1 MSDNNGYDNI
11 SSLPSRSAHKD
22 ISGEQLTR
30 FSDASDRLFSGDKGF
45 SCAVYIHFA
54 LKLCCVV
61 LAVLMLRVFIA
72 EPTYVNGE
80 SMVSTLMHNE
90 RVLVEKVSDWFSEP
104 KRGDIVIVRFP
115 NRSERFVKRV
125 IALGGETITIKDGY
139 VYVDNVRLDESEY
152 AGDWYGRI
160 TRLIR
165 TEGSVNGSYTVPEG
179 YIFVMGDN
187 RNVSHDSR
195 AEDVG
200 AIPLEHV
207 IGRACAVIWPI
218 GKIRSTN

>member
-11 SSLPSRSAHKD
+11 SSLPSHSAHKD

-90 RVLVEKVSDWFSEP
+90 RVLVEKVSYWFSEP

-139 VYVDNVRLDESEY
+139 VYVDNVQLDESEY

>member
-11 SSLPSRSAHKD
+11 SSVPSRNAHRD
-22 ISGEQLTR
+22 ISGEQLAR
-30 FSDASDRLFSGDKGF
+30 FRDASDSLFFGDRSF
-45 SCAVYIHFA
+45 SRTVYLHFA
-54 LKLCCVV
+54 LKLCCIV

-90 RVLVEKVSDWFSEP
+90 RVLVEKVTYWFTEP

-115 NRSERFVKRV
+115 NRTERFVKRV
-125 IALGGETITIKDGY
+125 IALGGETITIKNGY
-139 VYVDNVRLDESEY
+139 VYIDNVQLDETEY

-200 AIPLEHV
+200 PIPLEQV
-207 IGRACAVIWPI
+207 IGKACAIIWPI
-218 GKIRSTN
+218 SRIGSTN